1 MALPIRVL
9 CPGSFDPVTLGHLDI
24 IGRAVAM
31 FGDVLVG
38 VGNNSRKNYLFSLD
52 ERVGLVREAVV
63 GLPSV
68 QVEPITGLLTQFC
81 ADRQIKA
88 VVKGLRFGADFDF
101 ELQMA
106 HMNHG
111 ISGLETI
118 LLPAAAEHVTL
129 SSTML
134 REVARYGGDVDR
146 YVPAGVRAAIRR
158 KQAAGDLA

>member
-1 MALPIRVL
+1 MSREQRVL
-9 CPGSFDPVTLGHLDI
+9 CPGSFDPITLGHLDVI
-24 IGRAVAM
+24 NRAVAL

-38 VGNNSRKNYLFSLD
+38 VGNNSSKNYMFSIE
-52 ERVGLVREAVV
+52 ERVELARAAVI

-68 QVEPITGLLTQFC
+68 QVEPITGLLTEFC
-81 ADRQIKA
+81 DERGIGT
-88 VVKGLRFGADFDF
+88 VVKGIRFGADFDF

-111 ISGLETI
+111 LSGLETV

-134 REVARYGGDVDR
+134 REVVRYGGNVDR
-146 YVPAGVRAAIRR
+146 YVPQGVRDAILTKFGPRF
-158 KQAAGDLA
+158 